1 MPGLNTHL
9 EIEVMKVGGRL
20 EGNVLFQGTEN
31 HLLLGASL
39 EPSASHYNISH
50 PVGGQPTIHI
60 NNIRGVDIFLSVK
73 LISGERWGNFS
84 N

>member
-9 EIEVMKVGGRL
+9 GSYEGR
-20 EGNVLFQGTEN
+20 GKAVAPGYKN
-31 HLLLGASL
+31 HLLLGVSL
-39 EPSASHYNISH
+39 EPSASYYNISH
-50 PVGGQPTIHI
+50 PVGGQPTMHI
-60 NNIRGVDIFLSVK
+60 NDIRGIDIFLSVK